1 MLLTEKHCFLLS
13 FSGEVNCIQYFRV
26 IGMTTGPWEKSEI
39 SELCSQLER
48 LNARLLKVEDVQEEM
63 VTKLTEINKSQ
74 INTSKIVSKLGTP
87 LWALTFLALAA
98 FWKAGWAHKFW
109 YDLVSFF

>member
-1 MLLTEKHCFLLS
+1 
-13 FSGEVNCIQYFRV
+13 
-26 IGMTTGPWEKSEI
+26 MTTGPWEKSEI

-87 LWALTFLALAA
+87 L
-98 FWKAGWAHKFW
+98 
-109 YDLVSFF
+109 